1 MKIAFFKTLFLRFM
15 YKTRYVL
22 VLPFLRDAKKKNPK
36 NKNENETNDNVSINW
51 SRDQVC
57 KYMFD

>member
-1 MKIAFFKTLFLRFM
+1 M

-22 VLPFLRDAKKKNPK
+22 VLPFLRDAKKKPPK